1 MLFKKLL
8 AVVEIQYRN
17 LWNSKVDHTRVANIE
32 IISRGIRASFR
43 NVAYIHPFTTSPATK
58 NAQREQCN
66 ELGMFH
72 HPAHLA
78 LFDPAVTS
86 SAPGV

>member
-1 MLFKKLL
+1 MLFKRLL
-8 AVVEIQYRN
+8 AVVEIQYGN
-17 LWNSKVDHTRVANIE
+17 LWNSKIDHTRVAKVE

-43 NVAYIHPFTTSPATK
+43 NVAYIHPFTSPATK

-72 HPAHLA
+72 HPANLA